1 MDDKLEEN
9 LKCKVRRKTNWMRI
23 QSVKQVEKRSG
34 VWKKK
39 YIYFKTRPIHMTMHV
54 CDAS

>member
-1 MDDKLEEN
+1 M
-9 LKCKVRRKTNWMRI
+9 
-23 QSVKQVEKRSG
+23 KQVEKRSG

-54 CDAS
+54 CHHEVEVFVDIKKLVD